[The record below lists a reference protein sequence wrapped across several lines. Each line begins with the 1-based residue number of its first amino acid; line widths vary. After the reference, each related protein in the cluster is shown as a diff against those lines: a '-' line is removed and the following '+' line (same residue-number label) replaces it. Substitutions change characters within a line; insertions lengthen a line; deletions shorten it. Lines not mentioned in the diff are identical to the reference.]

1 MTQRPRATVHRIVEV
16 HFQRNAE
23 QGRPSSEAPIL
34 CSCGEVTR
42 SGTWETHRGIT
53 LASLKKRESA
63 ERLAA

>member
-16 HFQRNAE
+16 HFQRTAE